1 MLNVQSYL
9 IILRVVNGPCS
20 SKTLEKIKYWFSYQ
34 QEPVF
39 YFHATCCLK
48 NKFLNERSL
57 TYLCFI
63 MRQRDENKILT
74 ITEKA
79 IEMIADDGLE
89 NFGINKLARAAGVS
103 PATIYIYYK
112 DKEDLLTQLSVEV
125 GKRISQGSLK
135 GLEPDTPFENGLWLQ
150 WQNRAKYA
158 MTNKRYI
165 SCGDQFQHSNYR
177 EMFTKSISSEM
188 RRIAGPFFK
197 NAVERGE
204 IHPMPIEIY
213 WSVAFAPLYTMVRW
227 HKDGYSLDGRS
238 FTLTP
243 KIMRE
248 AFELVIKAFKK

>member
-1 MLNVQSYL
+1 
-9 IILRVVNGPCS
+9 
-20 SKTLEKIKYWFSYQ
+20 
-34 QEPVF
+34 
-39 YFHATCCLK
+39 
-48 NKFLNERSL
+48 
-57 TYLCFI
+57 

-79 IEMIADDGLE
+79 IEIIADEGLE

-125 GKRISQGSLK
+125 GKRISDAALN
-135 GLEPDTPFENGLWLQ
+135 GLEPDMSFEAGLWLQ

-158 MTNKRYI
+158 MTNKRNI
-165 SCGDQFQHSNYR
+165 SCGDQLQHSNYR
-177 EMFTKSISSEM
+177 DTFTQAISAEMKKKL
-188 RRIAGPFFK
+188 GPFFK
-197 NAVERGE
+197 NAVARGE
-204 IHPMPIEIY
+204 INQMPLEIY
-213 WSVAFAPLYTMVRW
+213 WSVAFAPLYSLVRW

-248 AFELVIKAFKK
+248 AFELVIRAFKK

>member
-1 MLNVQSYL
+1 MLL
-9 IILRVVNGPCS
+9 
-20 SKTLEKIKYWFSYQ
+20 KK
-34 QEPVF
+34 PVPE
-39 YFHATCCLK
+39 
-48 NKFLNERSL
+48 NKFLSERSL
-57 TYLCFI
+57 TYLYSR

-112 DKEDLLTQLSVEV
+112 DKEDLLIQLSEEV
-125 GKRISQGSLK
+125 GKRIGQAALK
-135 GLEPDTPFENGLWLQ
+135 GLESNMPFEDGLWLQ

-158 MTNKRYI
+158 LTNKRYI
-165 SCGDQFQHSNYR
+165 SCGDQLQHSNYR

-188 RRIAGPFFK
+188 RKIAGPFFK
-197 NAVERGE
+197 NAIARGE
-204 IHPMPIEIY
+204 INPIPIEIY
-213 WSVAFAPLYTMVRW
+213 WSVAFAPLYSMVRW
-227 HKDGYSLDGRS
+227 HKDGYSLDGKS

-248 AFELVIKAFKK
+248 AFELVIKAFRK